1 MISKASLK
9 RALGDLPLTAEVYWS
24 LRQKGQPLSK
34 SFSLHRLEEHLPEWC
49 TQVESCLKEHQT
61 ERHKVSS
68 RRILVFTTL
77 RYWIEHAT
85 ILSLALIGQGHEV
98 TFVYLP
104 YANWQKELNRF
115 DLRRQNAYAGK
126 VFKLASPV
134 LKTIS
139 LLDVK
144 ESTQN
149 LPASL
154 ESAIKDVSLR
164 DAQYTLQIENV
175 DREGDQTESAQL
187 YNLRLERN
195 MNAAR
200 QVLSWIL
207 SLEPEQRPEVI
218 ITPNGSILE
227 MGAIYQVAHH
237 LNIPTVT
244 YEFGEQRG
252 RIWLANNAEVM
263 RQETDAM
270 WETLGDIPLTDD
282 QWHRIRTLYD
292 SRQNADLWNNFSRLW
307 QDLPSQGGLETRKK
321 LGLDS
326 RPIVLLAANV
336 IGDSL
341 TLGRQVFSKNMTE
354 WLERTIHS
362 FAQRPDVQF
371 VIRVHPGERYTQ
383 GPSIAD
389 IVRSTLP
396 ATLDHIHLI
405 EAGDPINTYDLIEIA
420 NLGLVY
426 TTTVGME
433 MAMSGVPVLV
443 AGQTHY
449 SQKGFTLDVFNWEDY
464 FITLEKVLGS
474 PDTLRLSQ
482 RQVELAWR
490 YAYRFYFDYPCPFP
504 WHLLD
509 IWEELET
516 WPIERVLSNEGQAQ
530 FGDAFRYLAG
540 APRNWDTNL
549 QMDHHVEKERLSAL
563 ENLMDVIQ

>member
-1 MISKASLK
+1 MISKAGLK
-9 RALGDLPLTAEVYWS
+9 RALGDLPFTAEVYWS

-34 SFSLHRLEEHLPEWC
+34 SFSLSRLEKRLPEWC
-49 TQVESCLKEHQT
+49 AQVEAHRT
-61 ERHKVSS
+61 ENLTQWNDLSN
-68 RRILVFTTL
+68 RRILAFTTL

-85 ILSLALIGQGHEV
+85 ILSLALIGQGYDV
-98 TFVYLP
+98 TFAYLP
-104 YANWQKELNRF
+104 YANWRKELNRF
-115 DLRRQNAYAGK
+115 DLRRQNAYARK
-126 VFKLASPV
+126 VFSQASPV

-144 ESTQN
+144 ESGQR

-164 DAQYTLQIENV
+164 DTQYTLQIEKV
-175 DREGDQTESAQL
+175 DRQGDQTESARL
-187 YNLRLERN
+187 YNLRLDRN
-195 MNAAR
+195 LYAAR
-200 QVLSWIL
+200 AALSWIQNL
-207 SLEPEQRPEVI
+207 DPDQRPEVI

-227 MGAIYQVAHH
+227 MGAIYQVAQY
-237 LNIPTVT
+237 LDIPIVT

-270 WETLGDIPLTDD
+270 WESQGKFSLTSN
-282 QWHRIRTLYD
+282 QWERVRTLYN
-292 SRQNADLWNNFSRLW
+292 SRQNADLWSNFSRLW
-307 QDLPSQGGLETRKK
+307 QDLPSQGGQEARKA

-341 TLGRQVFSKNMTE
+341 TLGRQIFSKNMTE
-354 WLERTIHS
+354 WLERTIHT

-371 VIRVHPGERYTQ
+371 IIRVHPGERYTQ
-383 GPSIAD
+383 GPSVAE

-396 ATLDHIHLI
+396 ATPNHIHLVR
-405 EAGDPINTYDLIEIA
+405 AGDPINTYDLIEIA

-433 MAMSGVPVLV
+433 MAMSGVPVIV

-449 SQKGFTLDVFNWEDY
+449 SRKGFTLDVSTWEDY
-464 FITLEKVLGS
+464 FNTLGKVLDS
-474 PDTLRLSQ
+474 PDTHRLT
-482 RQVELAWR
+482 RQEVELAWR
-490 YAYRFYFDYPCPFP
+490 YAYRFFFDYPCPFP

-509 IWEELET
+509 FWEELET
-516 WPIERVLSNEGQAQ
+516 WPIKRVLSKEGQSQ
-530 FGDAFRYLAG
+530 FGDVFRYLAG
-540 APRNWDTNL
+540 APRNWDAHLETN
-549 QMDHHVEKERLSAL
+549 HETEKEQLSTL
-563 ENLMDVIQ
+563 ENIVDAIQ